1 MPLYMLDTD
10 TVSYFIRGK
19 TPALDARMA
28 AAAAKDLCISAVTRG
43 ELLYGLNVKEG
54 AHKLARLID
63 QVLQRVACVPWD
75 EDAATHFAA
84 ISAELHKAGTTIGQ
98 MDSMI
103 AGHAASLGAVLV
115 TNNGRHF
122 SRVAGLKV
130 ENWCKASEQAGR

>member
-10 TVSYFIRGK
+10 TISYFIRGR
-19 TPALDARMA
+19 TPALDARMTA
-28 AAAAKDLCISAVTRG
+28 ASPKDLCISAVTRG

-63 QVLQRVACVPWD
+63 QVLQRVPCLPWG
-75 EDAATHFAA
+75 EDAATHFAVM
-84 ISAELHKAGTTIGQ
+84 SAELHKAGTVIGQ

-122 SRVAGLKV
+122 SRVAGLQI
-130 ENWCKASEQAGR
+130 ENWCGASKQPKA